1 MSTRARRDA
10 ARTPAHGRRA
20 SGQGLAE
27 YALILTLIAVLVVA
41 GLVMLAAYFGATV
54 SLATP
59 LPSAPH
65 GASFAPGASFLP
77 GPPTP

>member
-1 MSTRARRDA
+1 MGTRARRVA
-10 ARTPAHGRRA
+10 ERRAHGRRA

-27 YALILTLIAVLVVA
+27 YALILTLIAVLVVV
-41 GLVMLAAYFGATV
+41 GLAMLAAYFGASV

-59 LPSAPH
+59 PPSAPH

-77 GPPTP
+77 GTPTP